1 MSDFED
7 DDDYRNV
14 HHSQQAIYRPSE
26 VAGVGAEMDER
37 HRNGFASQEGEE
49 GEDIDDDSQQLEDY
63 LEQHEHGEVGEEE
76 DEQAALLDDDV
87 YSGSEGEEEMGP
99 DDAQAMLDHL
109 RAVWSRLRPAFGD
122 DDGDEEDDEDGDEEE
137 EEDGDEGGSEDSG
150 EGEVNYN
157 RTLPATHAYLGED
170 LDTVA
175 GRTFLSSEQR

>member
-7 DDDYRNV
+7 DDDYSNV

-37 HRNGFASQEGEE
+37 HRNGFASQEEE
-49 GEDIDDDSQQLEDY
+49 GEDIDDDSQQLADY
-63 LEQHEHGEVGEEE
+63 LEQHEHGEVEEE
-76 DEQAALLDDDV
+76 DDQAPLLDDDV

-109 RAVWSRLRPAFGD
+109 RAVWSRLRPAFGN
-122 DDGDEEDDEDGDEEE
+122 DDGDDEGDEEVNEAE

>member
-1 MSDFED
+1 
-7 DDDYRNV
+7 
-14 HHSQQAIYRPSE
+14 
-26 VAGVGAEMDER
+26 
-37 HRNGFASQEGEE
+37 
-49 GEDIDDDSQQLEDY
+49 
-63 LEQHEHGEVGEEE
+63 
-76 DEQAALLDDDV
+76 
-87 YSGSEGEEEMGP
+87 MGP

-109 RAVWSRLRPAFGD
+109 RAVWSRLRPTFGD
-122 DDGDEEDDEDGDEEE
+122 DGGVEEDEEEDEEDDE